1 MAIENVMNFI
11 KDTHEK
17 PELKRILD
25 KPKSDF
31 DSKDAKLEYV
41 AKEAKKHG
49 YNFTAKDLKAVL
61 EVPESELS
69 DDNLSNVA
77 GGGVIQDAWNGFK
90 KSWDDL
96 DLKGSFAK
104 DGFKGAWKTFK
115 DWIW

>member
-11 KDTHEK
+11 KDTHQK
-17 PELKRILD
+17 PELKKILD

-31 DSKDAKLEYV
+31 DSKEAKLEYV

-49 YNFTAKDLKAVL
+49 YNFTASDLKAVL

-77 GGGVIQDAWNGFK
+77 GGGIIKDAWK
-90 KSWDDL
+90 K
-96 DLKGSFAK
+96 AK
-104 DGFKGAWKTFK
+104 DSWKDVKLMDSYNSGGFKGAWETFK
-115 DWIW
+115 NWIW

>member
-49 YNFTAKDLKAVL
+49 YNFTASDLKAVL

-69 DDNLSNVA
+69 EDSLSNVA
-77 GGGVIQDAWNGFK
+77 GGGIIKDAWKSAK
-90 KSWDDL
+90 KSWKTL
-96 DLKGSFAK
+96 DLKGSYGK
-104 DGFKGAWKTFK
+104 GGFEGAWKTFK
-115 DWIW
+115 KWIW